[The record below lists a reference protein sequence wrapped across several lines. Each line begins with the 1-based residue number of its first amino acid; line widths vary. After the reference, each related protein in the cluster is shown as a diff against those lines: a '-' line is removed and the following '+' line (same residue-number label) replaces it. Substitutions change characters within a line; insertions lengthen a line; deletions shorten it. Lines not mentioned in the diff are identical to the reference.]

1 MSTGGSIPF
10 SLTWQ
15 KGLCAPGL
23 ALSRSSRLVGH
34 ALATYMDAN
43 GLCWPTI
50 EQLCIATAYSKSTVY
65 EALSELEHF
74 LFIRRQPGRTGR
86 ATTYQATLP

>member
-1 MSTGGSIPF
+1 MSVPF
-10 SLTWQ
+10 TLTWQ
-15 KGLCAPGL
+15 KRLGAPGC
-23 ALSRSSRLVGH
+23 ALSRRARLVGH
-34 ALATYMDAN
+34 ALATYMSAN

-50 EQLCIATAYSKSTVY
+50 EQLCIATAYSDSTVY

-86 ATTYQATLP
+86 ATVYQATLP